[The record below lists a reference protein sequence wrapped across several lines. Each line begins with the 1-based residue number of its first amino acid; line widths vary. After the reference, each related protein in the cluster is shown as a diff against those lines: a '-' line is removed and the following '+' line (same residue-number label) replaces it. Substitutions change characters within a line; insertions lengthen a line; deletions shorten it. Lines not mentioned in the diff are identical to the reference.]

1 MLTFGYKTKLSSL
14 SRALAAIGVGLVMAL
29 GSNATEMVVKLIACF
44 VIAAG
49 IVSLIAGLTKS
60 NHGAPA
66 LLIANAVLDCAIGA
80 LLFFNPTWIA
90 SFIVGIIG
98 FALIAFGALQ
108 LIVLSTALSLFGGGF
123 TSLILSVL
131 AILGGVFLVFNPFS
145 MKLMSVIAGVLLVMY
160 GVSEIMS
167 TFKIEKAK
175 KEYEVRYASN
185 ITSTKPASGTG
196 DAEVADAKEV
206 EFTKVDD

>member
-14 SRALAAIGVGLVMAL
+14 SRALTAIGVGLVMAL

-160 GVSEIMS
+160 GISEIMS
-167 TFKIEKAK
+167 TFKMEKAK
-175 KEYEVRYASN
+175 KEYEVRYASD

-196 DAEVADAKEV
+196 DSEVADAKEV
-206 EFTKVDD
+206 EYTKVDD